1 MQNSNL
7 KLSLLLYV
15 LLAIFLLLIFYI
27 PKIYLRNEIYYI
39 SRDIFKKQKELD
51 ILKEENKDLKLNIQ
65 KKKFEN
71 LVEDNI
77 FYK

>member
-15 LLAIFLLLIFYI
+15 LLAIFILLIFYI